1 LRRNGPGAKILPM
14 QYTPMTGRDWTT
26 LGWFRVAVQIL
37 VTLAG
42 KEEACTSA
50 HLAESL
56 DAHAVFLRRVLAQLA
71 RASLVAA
78 REGRDGGY
86 RLARPADQI
95 TLADVFCA
103 IHHVAAAEAAQAP
116 EAGESEAFNATGVAP
131 LLDAVGQEVEQQA
144 LGVFQRHTIASL
156 LAQSIQ
162 PN

>member
-1 LRRNGPGAKILPM
+1 MKYA
-14 QYTPMTGRDWTT
+14 PMTGRDWTT
-26 LGWFRVAVQIL
+26 LGWFRVSVQIL
-37 VTLAG
+37 VMLAG
-42 KEEACTSA
+42 KDEACSSA
-50 HLAESL
+50 HLAEGL

-71 RASLVAA
+71 RANLVAA

-103 IHHVAAAEAAQAP
+103 IHHVAASEVAQSP
-116 EAGESEAFNATGVAP
+116 DAGEAEDFDPTGVEP

-156 LAQSIQ
+156 VAQSTQ

>member
-1 LRRNGPGAKILPM
+1 
-14 QYTPMTGRDWTT
+14 MTGRDWTT

-37 VTLAG
+37 VVLAG
-42 KEEACTSA
+42 KDEACTSA
-50 HLAESL
+50 NLAEGL

-71 RASLVAA
+71 RANLVAA

-116 EAGESEAFNATGVAP
+116 DTGVVAGFDSTGVEP

-144 LGVFQRHTIASL
+144 LAVFQRHTIASL
-156 LAQSIQ
+156 VTQSAQ

>member
-1 LRRNGPGAKILPM
+1 MKYA
-14 QYTPMTGRDWTT
+14 PMTGRDWTT

-37 VTLAG
+37 VMLAG
-42 KEEACTSA
+42 KDEACTSA
-50 HLAESL
+50 HLAEGL

-71 RASLVAA
+71 RANLVAA

-103 IHHVAAAEAAQAP
+103 IHHVAAEATQAP
-116 EAGESEAFNATGVAP
+116 PAGVVADFDPTGVEL

-144 LGVFQRHTIASL
+144 LAVFQRHTIASL
-156 LAQSIQ
+156 VVQSAQ